1 MAARLRPAKIR
12 IIGKV
17 YSVTYTNAEP
27 VHDDAQGHCDYLKL
41 KISVREGL
49 APTEERS
56 TVLHEALHCVSH
68 AMGLHFSESKIERLE
83 TGLLALLVDN
93 PQLVAYLIKKV

>member
-1 MAARLRPAKIR
+1 MKRPTKVR
-12 IIGKV
+12 ILGKDYAV
-17 YSVTYTNAEP
+17 IYTNAEP

-56 TVLHEALHCVSH
+56 TLIHEALHCISH

-83 TGLLALLVDN
+83 TGLFAMILDN
-93 PQLVAYLIKKV
+93 PELISYIQKKK

>member
-1 MAARLRPAKIR
+1 MVKRPAKVR
-12 IIGKV
+12 ILGKD
-17 YSVTYTNAEP
+17 YKVTYTSGEP

-56 TVLHEALHCVSH
+56 TVLHETLHCISH

-93 PQLVAYLIKKV
+93 PQLVTYLTKRSE